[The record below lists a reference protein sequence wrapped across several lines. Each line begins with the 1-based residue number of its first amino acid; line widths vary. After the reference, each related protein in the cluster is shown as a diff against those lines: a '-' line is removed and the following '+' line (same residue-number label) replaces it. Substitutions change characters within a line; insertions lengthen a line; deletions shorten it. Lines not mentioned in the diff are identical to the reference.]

1 MTEKQQRDAARAF
14 VSYWGEHG
22 DEKQDTQRFWMDLLQ
37 NVLGVENPSQFIEF
51 EVPVML
57 SHTSFIDGFIPS
69 TRVLIEQKSE
79 DIDLKKDPASR
90 MVDAHPFP
98 AGQTIRRIFAP

>member
-57 SHTSFIDGFIPS
+57 SHTSFIDVFIPS
-69 TRVLIEQKSE
+69 KRVLIEQ
-79 DIDLKKDPASR
+79 
-90 MVDAHPFP
+90 
-98 AGQTIRRIFAP
+98 

>member
-69 TRVLIEQKSE
+69 TRVLIEQKGYRSQE
-79 DIDLKKDPASR
+79 RIPPVGW
-90 MVDAHPFP
+90 VDAHPFP